1 MSLPS
6 RTSLRRG
13 EACRLGGS
21 GAMAQSCA
29 ITLKTTT
36 KSIPQVRREKR
47 VHLRLGVLGFVVRLN
62 HLLRGKVPRS
72 ASSPNG
78 IAGGFFKPDE
88 LDILND
94 QS

>member
-36 KSIPQVRREKR
+36 KSITQVRREKR
-47 VHLRLGVLGFVVRLN
+47 VVLRLGVLGFGTRRAFRTPQSS
-62 HLLRGKVPRS
+62 LRGTRAKSNEALFEP
-72 ASSPNG
+72 AADAALNG
-78 IAGGFFKPDE
+78 D
-88 LDILND
+88 
-94 QS
+94 

>member
-13 EACRLGGS
+13 EAYRLGGS

-47 VHLRLGVLGFVVRLN
+47 VHLRLGVLGFGTPSGLSFVRLN
-62 HLLRGKVPRS
+62 HLLRGKVPR
-72 ASSPNG
+72 
-78 IAGGFFKPDE
+78 GFFKPT
-88 LDILND
+88 N
-94 QS
+94 STF